1 MHTENLWLLAIS
13 KWAEIGASSPELAP
27 ALALQQG
34 MLRILIDAAER
45 LEDSGAEPPELPE
58 MTPDRVLSKWA
69 RGIPA
74 LRNEAIPIP
83 AHLKQLLP
91 ALCDTLVNGGAGDG
105 AVHIKDA
112 LTRGEIDAGS
122 LLSVSLA
129 RNQKAIRTSSL
140 HHGFAPDLVWLIGEL
155 GSAPLAHFCQAR
167 LLNPPSLQKLVREWD
182 RGYCPCCG
190 SWPALIEVLNGPGRR
205 STAREGGARFLL
217 CSFCAA
223 SWELKTHRCIYCGN
237 ADERFVALA
246 PDMARQD
253 RRIELCGGCGN
264 YTKVIEVNALT
275 PFPLI
280 AIEDLATVDLD
291 QAAMGHEYGRPTLFD
306 LDTIDP
312 PRDCS

>member
-1 MHTENLWLLAIS
+1 MHTENLWQLALS
-13 KWAEIGASSPELAP
+13 RWAEIGASSPELAP

-34 MLRILIDAAER
+34 MLRILIDAADR
-45 LEDSGAEPPELPE
+45 LEDSGQELPE
-58 MTPDRVLSKWA
+58 IAPDVLSDKWA
-69 RGIPA
+69 RGVPA

-83 AHLKQLLP
+83 ASLKQLLP
-91 ALCDTLVNGGAGDG
+91 ALCNTLVNGGAGDS
-105 AVHIKDA
+105 ALHIKDA
-112 LTRGEIDAGS
+112 LDKGEIDAES

-155 GSAPLAHFCQAR
+155 GSAPLAHFYQAR
-167 LLNPPSLQKLVREWD
+167 LLNTPSLRKVVREWD

-190 SWPALIEVLNGPGRR
+190 SWPALIEMLNASGRQ
-205 STAREGGARFLL
+205 SAAGEGGARFLR

-237 ADERFVALA
+237 ADERFVAAA
-246 PDMARQD
+246 PDMARQN

-264 YTKVIEVNALT
+264 YTKAIEVNRLT

-280 AIEDLATVDLD
+280 AIEDLATLDLD

-312 PRDCS
+312 PQGCP